1 MAAIRH
7 DKNKATNR
15 PTLDDILNGPDEFGL
30 LDVQARRVSRN
41 APLEVTN
48 FEEISAFVDEHGRPP
63 NQQGDL
69 SEKLL
74 ARRLAGYQGNPALHD
89 TLNPYDRH
97 GLLNVADAAANETT
111 STSPAAVSADSDTVA
126 PSPAVAGAD
135 SKPSDAAADIPKRS
149 LDAEEVTSLDDIFAS
164 AEFDELDLGDDSIF
178 DIRHVPAVSDREQPD
193 EIAQRT
199 VCHDFYEFE
208 HIFHDLHEG
217 LKNGSIQTTRFQQS
231 STVQEGDAFIM
242 EGVLCLIDKI
252 GEYRLDSTGR
262 YDPRLRVIFE
272 NGTESNHLL
281 QSLAKRLF
289 ADETGR
295 RIVRDAESVVDAFNN
310 ISHRDKR
317 AGQIYFVSSLSDN
330 PTLKAVPNLIKIGY
344 TEQTVEERT
353 KNAARDIA
361 FLEAPVK
368 ILASIEC
375 YNLNPNKF
383 ETLIHGFLHAQ
394 RLKMTL
400 TGRDGKA
407 YNPREWFSVPLDT
420 AREVVRR
427 IIDGSIVQ
435 YRMDNTTNRLV
446 QKRSTD
452 APA

>member
-1 MAAIRH
+1 MTKIRAAIRH
-7 DKNKATNR
+7 DPGKAAAR
-15 PTLDDILNGPDEFGL
+15 PTLDDILDGPDEFGL
-30 LDVQARRVSRN
+30 LDVQAKRVGRN
-41 APLEVTN
+41 APLEITN
-48 FEEISAFVDEHGRPP
+48 FDEISAFMDQHGRPP
-63 NQQGDL
+63 GQEGDL

-74 ARRLAGYQGNPALHD
+74 ARRLAGYLVNQALHD
-89 TLNPYDRH
+89 TLSPYDRH
-97 GLLNVADAAANETT
+97 GLLTVPDVVTDNEKALILPNTLT
-111 STSPAAVSADSDTVA
+111 QHSEPSKAPAEIF
-126 PSPAVAGAD
+126 
-135 SKPSDAAADIPKRS
+135 KPSIE
-149 LDAEEVTSLDDIFAS
+149 AENVTSLDDIFAS
-164 AEFDELDLGDDSIF
+164 SEFDELDLGDESIF
-178 DIRHVPAVSDREQPD
+178 DIKHVPEVADRRQPD
-193 EIAQRT
+193 GIAQRT

-208 HIFHDLHEG
+208 HIFRDLHDG
-217 LKNGSIQTTRFQQS
+217 LKTGRIKTIRFQQS
-231 STVQEGDAFIM
+231 SRVQEGDAFIM

-252 GEYRLDSTGR
+252 GEHRLDSTGR

-295 RIVRDAESVVDAFNN
+295 RVIRGAESVVDKFNN
-310 ISHRDKR
+310 ITHKDKR
-317 AGQIYFVSSLSDN
+317 AGQIYFVTTLSDN
-330 PTLKAVPNLIKIGY
+330 SALKSIPSLIKIGY

-353 KNAARDIA
+353 RNATRDIA

-394 RLKMTL
+394 RLKVTL
-400 TGRDGKA
+400 IGQDGKA
-407 YNPREWFSVPLDT
+407 YNPREWFAVPLDV

-446 QKRSTD
+446 KKTT
-452 APA
+452 

>member
-7 DKNKATNR
+7 DKSKAFSR

-30 LDVQARRVSRN
+30 LDVQARRVGRN
-41 APLEVTN
+41 APLELTN
-48 FEEISAFVDEHGRPP
+48 FEEISAFADVHGRPP
-63 NQQGDL
+63 SQEGDL

-74 ARRLAGYQGNPALHD
+74 ARRLAGYQTNPALHD
-89 TLNPYDRH
+89 TLSPYDRH
-97 GLLNVADAAANETT
+97 GLLIVADAAPANETLG
-111 STSPAAVSADSDTVA
+111 SSPAAARADSE
-126 PSPAVAGAD
+126 PSGA
-135 SKPSDAAADIPKRS
+135 ATDIPKPS

-178 DIRHVPAVSDREQPD
+178 DIRHVPTVSDREQPD

-208 HIFHDLHEG
+208 HIFRDLHEG

-231 STVQEGDAFIM
+231 SKVQEGDAFIM

-330 PTLKAVPNLIKIGY
+330 PTLKTVPNLVKIGY

-353 KNAARDIA
+353 RNAARDIA

-446 QKRSTD
+446 KKRQTGE
-452 APA
+452 PA

>member
-1 MAAIRH
+1 MPPIRH
-7 DKNKATNR
+7 NVDKAASR
-15 PTLDDILNGPDEFGL
+15 LSLDDIFNGPDEFGL
-30 LDVQARRVSRN
+30 LNVEAKRVSRN

-48 FEEISAFVDEHGRPP
+48 FEEINAFVDQYGRLPD
-63 NQQGDL
+63 NDGEL

-74 ARRLAGYQGNPALHD
+74 ARRLTGFQKNKHIHSDLK
-89 TLNPYDRH
+89 PYDRH
-97 GLLNVADAAANETT
+97 GLIPEITAELDESVDSNFALLTEQDQPLNEVEANNIE
-111 STSPAAVSADSDTVA
+111 SVTVA
-126 PSPAVAGAD
+126 
-135 SKPSDAAADIPKRS
+135 
-149 LDAEEVTSLDDIFAS
+149 ENVTSLDDIFAS
-164 AEFDELDLGDDSIF
+164 AAFDALDLGDQSIF
-178 DIRHVPAVSDREQPD
+178 DIQHVPDVKDRESPD

-199 VCHDFYEFE
+199 VCSDFYQFE
-208 HIFHDLHEG
+208 HIFRDLHEG
-217 LKNGSIQTTRFQQS
+217 LKTGVIKTVRFQQS
-231 STVQEGDAFIM
+231 TKVEEGDAFIM

-252 GEYRLDSTGR
+252 GDYRLDSTGR

-295 RIVRDAESVVDAFNN
+295 RIVRNAESIEDAFNN
-310 ISHRDKR
+310 ISHKDKR
-317 AGQIYFVSSLSDN
+317 AGQIYFVTTLSDN
-330 PTLKAVPNLIKIGY
+330 PVLKAIPNLIKIGY

-353 KNAARDIA
+353 KNADRDIA

-383 ETLIHGFLHAQ
+383 ESLIHGFLHAQ

-400 TGRDGKA
+400 IGKDGKA

-420 AREVVRR
+420 AREVVKR
-427 IIDGSIVQ
+427 IIDGSIVH
-435 YRMDNTTNRLV
+435 YRMDNTTGRMVRKMAGNEL
-446 QKRSTD
+446 
-452 APA
+452 A